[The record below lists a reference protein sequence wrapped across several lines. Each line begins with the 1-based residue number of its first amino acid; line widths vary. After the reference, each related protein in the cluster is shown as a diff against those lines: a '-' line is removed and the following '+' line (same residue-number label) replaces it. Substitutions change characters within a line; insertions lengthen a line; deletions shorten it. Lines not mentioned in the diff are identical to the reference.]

1 MTLPPVSSNTQAILL
16 LTAPLIVGKAESVT
30 DRLSHTEYR
39 KLARRLREM
48 QLQPAN
54 LLDSTFGVLS
64 NVSLGIVEENR
75 LRRLLERGFLLSQV
89 VDRWHAR
96 SIWVMS
102 RADSCYPRRLKA
114 RLREDAPA
122 LLYGCGQ
129 IDLLERGGLAIVGS
143 RHVSDEL
150 IESTIAIGRLAGLAG
165 KSVVSG
171 GAKGIDQA
179 AMHGALEAGG
189 NAIGVLADSLEKTAL
204 KREYR
209 SVLRDGTL
217 VLISPFDPS
226 AGFNVGHAMQ
236 RNKVIYTL
244 ADASLVMNSDFNSGG
259 TWAGAVEQLEHRAI
273 PVYVRSKG
281 NESEG
286 LAALRQKGALPWP
299 NPTSIEALNSIFD
312 ASLPVK
318 GPENQAGLP
327 FVKSGDNSLL
337 MGNLQ
342 PNVHDAEFIDHPP
355 VEGDGS
361 AASANGDRYEDG
373 VLENENGSVN
383 GLVPTDDDLLEPE
396 LEADEVLF
404 AAVRQVIQRLLK
416 EPKKDTEIASIL
428 RVSPSQVRVWL
439 ARLIDEEVV
448 VKQKRPVGYL
458 AKQSP
463 LFKAHH

>member
-1 MTLPPVSSNTQAILL
+1 MTLPPLSSNTQAILL
-16 LTAPLIVGKAESVT
+16 LTAPLILGKTGSVT
-30 DRLSHTEYR
+30 DLLSHTEYR

-48 QLQPAN
+48 ELQPAD
-54 LLDSTFGVLS
+54 LLDSNFGVS
-64 NVSLGIVEENR
+64 NVSLGIVEESR

-89 VDRWHAR
+89 VDHWHAL

-129 IDLLERGGLAIVGS
+129 IELLDRGGLAIVGS
-143 RHVSDEL
+143 RHVNDEL
-150 IESTIAIGRLAGLAG
+150 IESTMAMGRLTGLAG
-165 KSVVSG
+165 KTVVSG

-209 SVLRDGTL
+209 SVLRDGRL

-244 ADASLVMNSDFNSGG
+244 ADASLVMNSDFNRGG
-259 TWAGAVEQLEHRAI
+259 TWAGAVEQLEHRVI
-273 PVYVRSKG
+273 PVYIRSTG
-281 NESEG
+281 NKSEG
-286 LAALRQKGALPWP
+286 LAALSQKGALPWP
-299 NPTSIEALNSIFD
+299 NPTSIGALKSIFD
-312 ASLPVK
+312 ASLSVK
-318 GPENQAGLP
+318 GSENQAGLP
-327 FVKSGDNSLL
+327 FVKSRNNALL

-342 PNVHDAEFIDHPP
+342 SNVQGAEGIDHLPIEDP
-355 VEGDGS
+355 GS
-361 AASANGDRYEDG
+361 PAYANGDRYTDG
-373 VLENENGSVN
+373 ALDNQNGSVN
-383 GLVPTDDDLLEPE
+383 GLVPTGDDLSGSE
-396 LEADEVLF
+396 LQASEVLF
-404 AAVRQVIQRLLK
+404 ATVRQLIQRLLK
-416 EPKKDTEIASIL
+416 EPKKDTEVASIL
-428 RVSPSQVRVWL
+428 RVSASQARVWL
-439 ARLIDEEVV
+439 ARLIEEEVV
-448 VKQKRPVGYL
+448 VKQKRPVSYV

-463 LFKAHH
+463 LFKEHD